1 MKDKLAMST
10 MTASSFN
17 GFPSE
22 RRAADRFPISREVHY
37 KVLSKRGGH
46 EAGGGQTVNISSNG
60 VLFTTDRYLIPGR
73 RLELSISWP
82 AQLNDKCQLKLV
94 ARGRVV
100 RCEEGLAAMEIQQYE
115 FRTRAT
121 PASAPA
127 LVVKQ

>member
-1 MKDKLAMST
+1 MNKLVINAT
-10 MTASSFN
+10 TTANLS

-22 RRAADRFPISREVHY
+22 RRSADRFPISREVQY
-37 KVLSKRGGH
+37 KVLSKRGGT

-60 VLFTTDRYLIPGR
+60 VLFTTDQYLIPGR

-100 RCEEGLAAMEIQQYE
+100 RCEEGMAAMEIQQYE

-121 PASAPA
+121 PAAA
-127 LVVKQ
+127 VVKQ